1 VINRYAH
8 RLVQLGI
15 FLFLIGLLTGFAV
28 PFLQNPRMA
37 LSSHLEAVLNGIFL
51 VILGIIW
58 PRLQLNPALQ
68 ATTFGLVLYGTFANW
83 LATLLAA
90 IWGAGATSMPIA
102 AGTYQGSSP
111 QETLIAVLLFSLSAA
126 MIVVCSL
133 VLWGL
138 RSGGSGAVPGFTDE
152 QPAASP

>member
-1 VINRYAH
+1 MNRYAH

-15 FLFLIGLLTGFAV
+15 LLFLIGLLTGFAV
-28 PFLQNPRMA
+28 PLLQNPRVA

-51 VILGIIW
+51 VILGVIW
-58 PRLQLNPALQ
+58 PRLQLRQALQ
-68 ATTFGLVLYGTFANW
+68 TTTFGLAIYGTFANW

-102 AGTYQGSSP
+102 AGTYQGTSP
-111 QETLIAVLLFSLSAA
+111 QEILIAVLLFSLSAA
-126 MIVVCSL
+126 MVVVCGL

-138 RSGGSGAVPGFTDE
+138 RSGIDPEVVPSSPRDRAV
-152 QPAASP
+152 SS